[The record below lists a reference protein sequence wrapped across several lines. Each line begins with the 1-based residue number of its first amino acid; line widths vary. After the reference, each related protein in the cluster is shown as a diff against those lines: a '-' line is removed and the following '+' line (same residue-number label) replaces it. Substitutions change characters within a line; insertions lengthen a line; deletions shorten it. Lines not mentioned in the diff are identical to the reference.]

1 MLQQP
6 ETQTFT
12 DVTASGVRRLLESRS
27 HHEATDEEVEKWLS
41 QSASWSGAE
50 DVWLVGGRRLAR
62 LGVGRVVSRLSV
74 EDPLEPDSRR
84 LILSA
89 RGASAAPKEVVLD
102 LPPDRVST
110 RLLRD
115 PFEAAVAEVQKVE
128 GEISAASNLLFD
140 RGGTRLFVRS
150 QAWGV
155 TAFHVPNSPRAGA
168 GKPKH
173 YRTRRWKTVAA
184 VGKVGR
190 AVALVSAE
198 DHLVRL
204 EYCRQGDTK
213 FPAGNYAGYNQG
225 IFFNAPAGDDAPLT
239 PCLDSPGG
247 KELVV
252 LDAAGTLFRLVKLNG
267 AEKQIGGKPIVGTA
281 QVVATRVLAAALVS
295 SRLVYVGME
304 WPGES
309 LHVVSIGADI
319 ARTPI
324 PFHEHRATRAF
335 FGPPADVGHEKFG
348 LLAVELGEL
357 QWAVMSAKGEDLLA
371 RPHGASVVGVLAGS
385 RHEPGLLAL
394 EDDGRTLT
402 LHGRNWRQKVLES
415 STPIE
420 RVAVSTDAP
429 RVAYSTFG
437 GEVVVYSLQ
446 HRADLCRYRQGVRP

>member
-1 MLQQP
+1 
-6 ETQTFT
+6 
-12 DVTASGVRRLLESRS
+12 
-27 HHEATDEEVEKWLS
+27 
-41 QSASWSGAE
+41 
-50 DVWLVGGRRLAR
+50 
-62 LGVGRVVSRLSV
+62 
-74 EDPLEPDSRR
+74 
-84 LILSA
+84 
-89 RGASAAPKEVVLD
+89 
-102 LPPDRVST
+102 
-110 RLLRD
+110 
-115 PFEAAVAEVQKVE
+115 
-128 GEISAASNLLFD
+128 
-140 RGGTRLFVRS
+140 VRS

-173 YRTRRWKTVAA
+173 YRTRRWQTVAA

-198 DHLVRL
+198 ESLVRL
-204 EYCRQGDTK
+204 EYCRQGEAK

-225 IFFNAPAGDDAPLT
+225 IFFHAPAGDDGSLT

-267 AEKQIGGKPIVGTA
+267 AEKQIGGKPLVGTA
-281 QVVATRVLAAALVS
+281 QLVATRVLAAALVN

-319 ARTPI
+319 ARTSI

-335 FGPPADVGHEKFG
+335 FGPPAGAGHEKFG

-371 RPHGASVVGVLAGS
+371 RPHGASVVGVLDGS

-394 EDDGRTLT
+394 EDDRRTLT

-415 STPIE
+415 SAPIE
-420 RVAVSTDAP
+420 RVAVSTAAP
-429 RVAYSTFG
+429 RVAYSTVG
-437 GEVVVYSLQ
+437 GEVVVHSLQ
-446 HRADLCRYRQGVRP
+446 HRTDLCRYQQGVRP